1 MSFSIRLNDEEKM
14 LADSYAKLHG
24 MALGEAFKTALFEKI
39 EDAINRLE
47 QDDISLEDSFKI
59 YKEGM
64 DLLKQCHEKI
74 DYVEKKVLEINEAGD
89 IVEF

>member
-1 MSFSIRLNDEEKM
+1 MSKKEKELSLEETFELLEEK
-14 LADSYAKLHG
+14 
-24 MALGEAFKTALFEKI
+24 
-39 EDAINRLE
+39 LE
-47 QDDISLEDSFKI
+47 GLESEEISLEDSFKI

-64 DLLKQCHEKI
+64 DLLKQCHDKI

>member
-1 MSFSIRLNDEEKM
+1 MSKADKKADVSEELTLEETFELLEEK
-14 LADSYAKLHG
+14 
-24 MALGEAFKTALFEKI
+24 
-39 EDAINRLE
+39 LE
-47 QDDISLEDSFKI
+47 SLESQNISLEDSFKI

-64 DLLKQCHEKI
+64 DLLRQCHEKI

>member
-1 MSFSIRLNDEEKM
+1 MSKKENELSLEETFELLEEK
-14 LADSYAKLHG
+14 
-24 MALGEAFKTALFEKI
+24 
-39 EDAINRLE
+39 LE
-47 QDDISLEDSFKI
+47 SLESEEISLEDSFKI

>member
-1 MSFSIRLNDEEKM
+1 MDNQEKELSLEETFELLEEK
-14 LADSYAKLHG
+14 
-24 MALGEAFKTALFEKI
+24 
-39 EDAINRLE
+39 LE
-47 QDDISLEDSFKI
+47 GLESEDISLEDSFKL

>member
-1 MSFSIRLNDEEKM
+1 MDNQEKELSLEETFELLEEK
-14 LADSYAKLHG
+14 
-24 MALGEAFKTALFEKI
+24 
-39 EDAINRLE
+39 LE
-47 QDDISLEDSFKI
+47 GLESEEISLEDSFKL

-64 DLLKQCHEKI
+64 DLLRKCYEKI

>member
-1 MSFSIRLNDEEKM
+1 MSKKEKEENISDELTLEETFNLLEEK
-14 LADSYAKLHG
+14 LESLES
-24 MALGEAFKTALFEKI
+24 GE
-39 EDAINRLE
+39 
-47 QDDISLEDSFKI
+47 ISLEDSFTI

-64 DLLKQCHEKI
+64 DLLRKCYDKI

>member
-1 MSFSIRLNDEEKM
+1 MDNQEKELSLEETFELLEEK
-14 LADSYAKLHG
+14 
-24 MALGEAFKTALFEKI
+24 
-39 EDAINRLE
+39 LE
-47 QDDISLEDSFKI
+47 GLESEEISLEDSFKL